1 METLIVHPRS
11 KSELILVK
19 ALLKKMDIR
28 SKVIKEQ
35 ASHIALKEGM
45 LAQSKRFFLEKIDK

>member
-1 METLIVHPRS
+1 
-11 KSELILVK
+11 
-19 ALLKKMDIR
+19 MDIR